1 MAQPAIST
9 VSRQPQTTT
18 TPTPSLDVPFN
29 RLSRQMKI
37 PGPMD
42 SGIQF
47 GDLWTPTLRPVGGYL
62 QWITLMVKADGG
74 SGSGALRAD
83 APWNTIQQVML
94 KDPFG
99 QPIYQTDGFGS
110 YLIHLFSGQT
120 GMLGFGNDP
129 TRLTDYSTSGVGTDG
144 SFSLSL
150 RIPFQLDSSAYG
162 SLATMNASSQPQLQV
177 NFAPASSV
185 YSTVPASTTP
195 TLTARITESFW
206 AAPVDHPQ
214 VAPPDI
220 GSSVQ
225 WSQSRAQAVVA
236 SGSYQR
242 IVLPRVGTWIT
253 TLILVLRDS
262 TNARINAWP
271 TDDLTLWVDGV
282 PFRVEPLS
290 ERYDD
295 MCEKFGILPANIP
308 TGVIAYSFRDS
319 VQSAVSFADTHD
331 NLLPTTPATLLEIA
345 GTFGTIANA
354 PATITVYTGELYPHS
369 GIPYNHLAA

>member
-1 MAQPAIST
+1 
-9 VSRQPQTTT
+9 
-18 TPTPSLDVPFN
+18 
-29 RLSRQMKI
+29 MKM
-37 PGPMD
+37 PGPKD
-42 SGIQF
+42 SGIAF

-62 QWITLMVKADGG
+62 QWLDFYVKADGG

-83 APWNTIQQVML
+83 GPWNVIQQIML
-94 KDPFG
+94 RDPFG
-99 QPIYQTDGFGS
+99 QPIYQADGFGS
-110 YLIHLFSGQT
+110 MLIHMFSGQT
-120 GMLGFGNDP
+120 GMLGYGNDP
-129 TRLTDYSTSGVGTDG
+129 TALADYSISSVATNGGF
-144 SFSLSL
+144 SFNL

-162 SLATMNASSQPQLQV
+162 SLASMNASSQPQLQV

-185 YSTVPASTTP
+185 YSSVPASTTP
-195 TLTARITESFW
+195 VLTARITESYW
-206 AAPVDHPQ
+206 AAPVDHPEI
-214 VAPPDI
+214 APPDV

-225 WSQSRAQAVVA
+225 WSTARAQAGVA
-236 SGSYQR
+236 SGAMQR

-262 TNARINAWP
+262 TGARINAWP

-295 MCEKFGILPANIP
+295 MRAKFGVAINDIP

-354 PATITVYTGELYPHS
+354 PATITVYTGELFPIS